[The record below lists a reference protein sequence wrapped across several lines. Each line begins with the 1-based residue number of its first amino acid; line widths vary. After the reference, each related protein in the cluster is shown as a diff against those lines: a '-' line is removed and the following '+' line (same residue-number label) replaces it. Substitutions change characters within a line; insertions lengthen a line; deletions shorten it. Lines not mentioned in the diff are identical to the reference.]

1 MNIDLTEKWAKE
13 IALMSDAEFEENC
26 KHIETLLKRRKQA
39 LRIHD
44 VSGQVCPLCH
54 GRGEYHIGGSFGGN
68 VEIVRCNCGQTLR

>member
-44 VSGQVCPLCH
+44 VSGQFPNNLILYRQAKKLNYAQFCEWLNAKL
-54 GRGEYHIGGSFGGN
+54 GN
-68 VEIVRCNCGQTLR
+68 LR